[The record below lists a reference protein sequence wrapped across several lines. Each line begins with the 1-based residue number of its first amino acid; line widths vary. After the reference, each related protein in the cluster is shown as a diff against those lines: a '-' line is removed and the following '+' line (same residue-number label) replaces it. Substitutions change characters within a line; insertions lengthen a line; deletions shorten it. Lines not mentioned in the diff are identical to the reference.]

1 VSFGLWFYF
10 LQTGAAVL
18 KENTR
23 EAGDGETRHLPA
35 HS

>member
-1 VSFGLWFYF
+1 M
-10 LQTGAAVL
+10 QTGAAVL

-23 EAGDGETRHLPA
+23 EAGEGETCHLPA